1 MNDNDPKIPLEKLVQ
16 MERNVYEITNAAIK
30 RADQL
35 VITKGDDLK
44 ERKIKVV
51 TAAMNEVFN
60 DKVHFRCEE

>member
-1 MNDNDPKIPLEKLVQ
+1 MSDSDPKIPLEKIVE

-35 VITKGDDLK
+35 VITKGDELREK
-44 ERKIKVV
+44 KIKVV

-60 DKVHFRCEE
+60 DKVHFRCED

>member
-1 MNDNDPKIPLEKLVQ
+1 MSDDNPNIPLEKLVE

-35 VITKGDDLK
+35 AITKADDLK
-44 ERKIKVV
+44 EKKIKIV
-51 TAAMNEVFN
+51 TAAMYEVFN